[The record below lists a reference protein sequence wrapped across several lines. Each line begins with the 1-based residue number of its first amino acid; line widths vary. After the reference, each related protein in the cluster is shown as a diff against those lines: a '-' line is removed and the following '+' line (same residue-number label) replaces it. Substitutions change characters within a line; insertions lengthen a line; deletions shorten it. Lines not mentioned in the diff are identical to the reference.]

1 MAVPITVAYGDGI
14 GPEIMEAVL
23 FILKESHADIAVES
37 AEIGSA
43 QYQRDW
49 PCGISPSSWASI
61 ERTKILLKA
70 PTLTPQGGGHKSLN
84 VALRKRLGLY
94 ANIRPCVSYSPVA
107 PSVHPNLDIVVVREN
122 EEDTYCGVEYRLS
135 NDAYECTKIATKFSS
150 RRLCEYA
157 FAFAKNHDRKKITCL
172 VKDNIMKMTDGTF
185 RKAFDEVAARY
196 PEIKSDC
203 YIVDIGM
210 AKVAVNPEDFD
221 VVVTT
226 NLYGDILSDIVSL
239 ASGSIGLSGSANIG
253 DHYAMFEAVHGSA
266 PDIAGQNLANPSGL
280 LNAAIQML
288 AHIGQVDKA
297 KIISDA
303 FLKTLEDGTHTADI
317 YNEKISSSKAST
329 TDFARAI
336 VANLGASPTTLRG
349 MTFSK
354 SHARDIAHQHK
365 ADLSA
370 IETVGVDITLRWN
383 ASDSLMGLVDSL
395 SVADAPM
402 KLRMIY
408 TKGMEL
414 WPTCPY
420 AHLYTDLL
428 SCRFYCN
435 GNVGTTTHI
444 GKMLIFLEGLG
455 LDVVKV
461 VKLYSF
467 DNEAGFFTP

>member
-43 QYQRDW
+43 LYQRDW

-84 VALRKRLGLY
+84 VALRKNLGLY
-94 ANIRPCVSYSPVA
+94 ANIRPCVSYSPVV

-135 NDAYECTKIATKFSS
+135 NDAYECAKIATRFSS
-150 RRLCEYA
+150 ERLCEHA
-157 FAFAKNHDRKKITCL
+157 FAFAKNHNRKKVTCL

-185 RKAFDEVAARY
+185 RKAFDKVAAMY
-196 PEIKSDC
+196 PEIKSDR

-226 NLYGDILSDIVSL
+226 NLYGDILSDVVSL

-253 DHYAMFEAVHGSA
+253 DNYSMFEAVHGSA

-288 AHIGQVDKA
+288 VHIGQVDKA
-297 KIISDA
+297 KIISNA
-303 FLKTLEDGTHTADI
+303 LLKTLEDGTHTADI
-317 YNEKISSSKAST
+317 YNAKTSSSKAST

-336 VANLGASPTTLRG
+336 VDNLGASPTTLRG
-349 MTFSK
+349 ISINENYVK
-354 SHARDIAHQHK
+354 AAAHRYT
-365 ADLSA
+365 ASLSS
-370 IETVGVDITLRWN
+370 IETAGIDITLRWD
-383 ASDSLMGLVDSL
+383 ASASLAELVDSL
-395 SVADAPM
+395 SAAETPM

-408 TKGMEL
+408 AKGMEL
-414 WPTCPY
+414 WPACPHAY
-420 AHLYTDLL
+420 PYTDLL

-435 GNVGTTTHI
+435 EGI
-444 GKMLIFLEGLG
+444 GATSHLGPMLMFLEGLG
-455 LDVVKV
+455 LDVVKT
-461 VKLYSF
+461 VKLCSY
-467 DNEAGFFTP
+467 DNEVGFFAP